1 MHQHLYCTGLNLK
14 LSGFW
19 AKLYIDVRV
28 PSPGDSGQ
36 HGRDAGSVRLSGGGW
51 ARTVVRDTEEF
62 PKS

>member
-1 MHQHLYCTGLNLK
+1 MHQHLYYTSLNLK

-36 HGRDAGSVRLSGGGW
+36 HGCDTGSVCISGGG
-51 ARTVVRDTEEF
+51 RTRTLVRDAEEF
-62 PKS
+62 PNS